1 MQNDCPNTFLLHL
14 EKKVLK
20 TCFWQNHKRNYGAS
34 FNIQKSTHRWI
45 NFFFEIHIADSFQST
60 FGQAGLNQQP
70 FPDILTIF
78 YFRALWACQACL
90 PTPKKNF
97 IIKLQL
103 PWISYYMQK
112 SNFLPK
118 IVFEI
123 LKFKKLC
130 NLIGLEYYQLQL
142 KN

>member
-1 MQNDCPNTFLLHL
+1 MSGMP
-14 EKKVLK
+14 
-20 TCFWQNHKRNYGAS
+20 
-34 FNIQKSTHRWI
+34 THTQ
-45 NFFFEIHIADSFQST
+45 E
-60 FGQAGLNQQP
+60 
-70 FPDILTIF
+70 
-78 YFRALWACQACL
+78 
-90 PTPKKNF
+90 KNF